1 LLALA
6 VTDTGTFGG
15 SAELLLL
22 VVSGSHV
29 IPNAFL
35 MVRCATTLE
44 GATYIT
50 THHTVATRSRCSGV
64 LNNRNFIAHL
74 LLGLGV
80 KEFRKSVARVTVTA
94 HIHNHQ
100 RVQFFGDT
108 LYGLLEYVHPT
119 GYWLRFLHPTRH
131 KIGHF
136 GDVPQANLLAW
147 YGKTKTNNKSTHS
160 SIKRNVQQQNKH
172 KKLKPGLVASY
183 DIRPGNGIPAQGH
196 KFVTYLLR
204 HLPTYSSRPTWG
216 MSIMNANNS

>member
-1 LLALA
+1 MIGWSDVPCAKNSLTSASSSCCLLALA
-6 VTDTGTFGG
+6 MTDTGTFGG

-80 KEFRKSVARVTVTA
+80 KEFRKSVARVTVTV

-100 RVQFFGDT
+100 RVQFFLVT
-108 LYGLLEYVHPT
+108 PYMA
-119 GYWLRFLHPTRH
+119 YW
-131 KIGHF
+131 
-136 GDVPQANLLAW
+136 N
-147 YGKTKTNNKSTHS
+147 
-160 SIKRNVQQQNKH
+160 
-172 KKLKPGLVASY
+172 
-183 DIRPGNGIPAQGH
+183 
-196 KFVTYLLR
+196 
-204 HLPTYSSRPTWG
+204 
-216 MSIMNANNS
+216 MSILLVTG